1 MARIANYNRPKN
13 TRRVLVQ
20 MLGYLG
26 RHKWY
31 MLIIALLVTV
41 SASASILGTYLL
53 KPVINDYIIP
63 GNIPGLMKML
73 ALMGLL
79 YLCGALACLAYNQ
92 MMVHISQQVVSEIRA
107 DLFRH
112 TQRLPLTYFDAHTHG
127 ELMSRFTNDVDTIS
141 EALNSSFAM
150 MIQSFITITGTLTML
165 LVLSWRLSLIVMVF
179 LALMFLFIRYNGKR
193 SK

>member
-13 TRRVLVQ
+13 TRRALVQ

-63 GNIPGLMKML
+63 GNIPR
-73 ALMGLL
+73 
-79 YLCGALACLAYNQ
+79 C
-92 MMVHISQQVVSEIRA
+92 V
-107 DLFRH
+107 
-112 TQRLPLTYFDAHTHG
+112 
-127 ELMSRFTNDVDTIS
+127 
-141 EALNSSFAM
+141 
-150 MIQSFITITGTLTML
+150 
-165 LVLSWRLSLIVMVF
+165 
-179 LALMFLFIRYNGKR
+179 
-193 SK
+193 